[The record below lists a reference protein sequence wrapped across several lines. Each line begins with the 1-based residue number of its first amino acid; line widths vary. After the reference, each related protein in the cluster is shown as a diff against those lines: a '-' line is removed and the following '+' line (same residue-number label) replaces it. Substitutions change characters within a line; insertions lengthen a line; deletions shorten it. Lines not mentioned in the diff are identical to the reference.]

1 MARPLK
7 KPEYNKQKITQELI
21 NQIVAAFGEAYDDR
35 ECTNWCQAPL
45 NFYKQI
51 YTYLQITN
59 IVVE

>member
-1 MARPLK
+1 MITT
-7 KPEYNKQKITQELI
+7 EYS
-21 NQIVAAFGEAYDDR
+21 VAGPADISIAIEISR
-35 ECTNWCQAPL
+35 CQVPL

>member
-1 MARPLK
+1 MEIQIYVIN
-7 KPEYNKQKITQELI
+7 EYFGIIVINKSRDT
-21 NQIVAAFGEAYDDR
+21 R
-35 ECTNWCQAPL
+35 CQVPL